1 VNVIS
6 SVTKPGFLRDVCLS
20 VCLNVCVLFWL
31 KHKRLAK
38 VEPKAKSVKLDLH
51 GEVWVLPALR
61 GGANCVNPQLASM
74 PNTTVRSGSR
84 AAVVEVLDVQL
95 SGKPLPHAAE
105 AVPRGCGPARC
116 ATCVLNCRRCYHA
129 LRGSALLHLCLSQV
143 YCQTKYSRVHGH
155 TLKQHTPSALQ
166 QGLT

>member
-1 VNVIS
+1 MAFSGNVKLVKW
-6 SVTKPGFLRDVCLS
+6 SVDFD
-20 VCLNVCVLFWL
+20 
-31 KHKRLAK
+31 RLAK

-74 PNTTVRSGSR
+74 PNTAVRSGSG

-105 AVPRGCGPARC
+105 AVPRGCGPARR

-129 LRGSALLHLCLSQV
+129 LRGAPLLHLCLSQV
-143 YCQTKYSRVHGH
+143 YYQTKYSRVHGH
-155 TLKQHTPSALQ
+155 TLKQQTPSALQ